1 MKKYIIFFCF
11 LSTFAFAEQ
20 KIAYI
25 DMQKILNTSTVG
37 QDINKEIEKKIGQ
50 ENKKY
55 NSIEEKLKK
64 EEKDLSQKKNILSE
78 EEFKKQLIEL
88 RKKVS
93 KYNNDKNNSLN
104 KLNKLKIDKTA
115 NLISKVNPIIA
126 NYASKKNISIIIR
139 KDSMIMGKT
148 ELDISNDIIKI
159 INKEIKE

>member
-11 LSTFAFAEQ
+11 LSTFAIAEQ

-25 DMQKILNTSTVG
+25 DMQKILNTSAVG

-78 EEFKKQLIEL
+78 EEFKTQLIEL

-104 KLNKLKIDKTA
+104 KLNKLKIDKTS

>member
-11 LSTFAFAEQ
+11 LSTFAIAEQ

-25 DMQKILNTSTVG
+25 DMQKILNTSAVG

-78 EEFKKQLIEL
+78 EEFKTQLIEL

>member
-11 LSTFAFAEQ
+11 LSTFAIAEQ

-78 EEFKKQLIEL
+78 EEFKTQLIEL

>member
-1 MKKYIIFFCF
+1 
-11 LSTFAFAEQ
+11 
-20 KIAYI
+20 
-25 DMQKILNTSTVG
+25 MQKILNTSTVG

>member
-1 MKKYIIFFCF
+1 MKKFIIFFCF

-78 EEFKKQLIEL
+78 EEFKTQLIEL

>member
-11 LSTFAFAEQ
+11 LSTFAIAEQ

-78 EEFKKQLIEL
+78 EEFKTQLIEL

-93 KYNNDKNNSLN
+93 KYNNDKNNSLK

>member
-1 MKKYIIFFCF
+1 MKKFIIFFCF

-159 INKEIKE
+159 INK

>member
-1 MKKYIIFFCF
+1 MKKFIIFFCF

>member
-11 LSTFAFAEQ
+11 LSTFAIAEQ

-25 DMQKILNTSTVG
+25 DMQKILNSSTVG

-78 EEFKKQLIEL
+78 EEFKTQLIEL